1 MILIG
6 PADFSFRAAFHKPYS
21 IYYILSKCVFVFF
34 FTAQRISHRF
44 VFEIVFLWRVI
55 QIQFVALRRD
65 ERAAVLKSKESIEA
79 ARLCICPTE
88 HAC

>member
-1 MILIG
+1 MILIE
-6 PADFSFRAAFHKPYS
+6 PAGFSFRALSHIPHS
-21 IYYILSKCVFVFF
+21 IYYILSKCVFAFF
-34 FTAQRISHRF
+34 FTAHRISHRF

-55 QIQFVALRRD
+55 QIQFVVLRRD